1 MDVYRTEEEQIEAL
15 KRWWQENGKSLLIG
29 IVLALMAVYGY
40 KGWENHKQSEGEA
53 ASNIYFDLMDAVSIA
68 EQNPNDENSATINH
82 LVAQLKT
89 DYTNSTY
96 AIYAALIAAKQ
107 AVVKDELT
115 TAEQEL
121 QWALTKTE
129 KGTSIYL
136 ITQLRLAR
144 VIFAQGGEDNAKRAL
159 AVLEGPVAAS
169 HSASY
174 EEAKGDIYVSLGRLD
189 EARSAYLKAIA
200 DAESSGVQRPLLQ
213 IKLNDLAQ
221 GDS

>member
-29 IVLALMAVYGY
+29 IVLALVAVYGY
-40 KGWENHKQSEGEA
+40 KGWESHKKSEGEA

-68 EQNPNDENSATINH
+68 EQNADEANTATINH
-82 LVAQLKT
+82 LAAQLKA
-89 DYTNSTY
+89 DYASSTY

-107 AVVKDELT
+107 AATKDDLAS
-115 TAEQEL
+115 AEQEL
-121 QWALTKTE
+121 QWALDKTKA
-129 KGTSIYL
+129 GSSLYL

-144 VIFAQGGEDNAKRAL
+144 VIFAQGGEENAKRAL
-159 AVLEGPVAAS
+159 ALLEGPASAA

-174 EEAKGDIYVSLGRLD
+174 EEAKGDIYVSMGRLE
-189 EARSAYLKAIA
+189 EARSAYKKAL
-200 DAESSGVQRPLLQ
+200 AEVENSATQRPLLE
-213 IKLNDLAQ
+213 IKLNDLAE